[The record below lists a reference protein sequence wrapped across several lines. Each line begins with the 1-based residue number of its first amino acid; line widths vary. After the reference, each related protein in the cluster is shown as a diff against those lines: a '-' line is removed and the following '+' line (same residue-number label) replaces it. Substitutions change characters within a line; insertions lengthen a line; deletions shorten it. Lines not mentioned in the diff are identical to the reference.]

1 MSKPR
6 PPLRES
12 LAEWANGHNA
22 RLARRFDNR
31 GRTSDTNGVAS
42 VTPEVQS
49 LTRWATSRSASDRN
63 RLLLALA
70 NVVAADDLSRKPQA
84 QGLMNTLLPAL
95 AETADELTRAEL
107 GERLAEAPW
116 APPALLAAL
125 AREPLEVSRPLLAR
139 SRAIDAAS
147 LRAAALE
154 GGPSMHVVL
163 ARRSDLPS
171 DVVDLLLKRSWPD
184 AMVALAQNTDIR
196 LSPEQLDRLAD
207 SAQHNLALKGPLRR
221 RPEMTPARLR
231 ELEPEP
237 QATDSEEGRYVS
249 KLERCGRLTPGFAF
263 RVLREGRL
271 GLFEHALATLGG
283 LSAET
288 VRQACDAETPEPL
301 MRACAAGGL
310 DRAVAPAVAARV
322 RELNGGRPGAGPA
335 TQ

>member
-1 MSKPR
+1 M
-6 PPLRES
+6 
-12 LAEWANGHNA
+12 
-22 RLARRFDNR
+22 
-31 GRTSDTNGVAS
+31 AS

-84 QGLMNTLLPAL
+84 QSLMNTLLPAL
-95 AETADELTRAEL
+95 AESADELTRAEL

-116 APPALLAAL
+116 APPGLLAAL

-139 SRAIDAAS
+139 SRVLDAAS

-154 GGPSMHVVL
+154 GGPAMHVVL
-163 ARRSDLPS
+163 ARRPDLPAE
-171 DVVDLLLKRSWPD
+171 VVDLLLQRSWPD
-184 AMVALAQNTDIR
+184 PMVALAQNTHIH

-207 SAQHNLALKGPLRR
+207 ASRHNLALKGPLRR
-221 RPEMTPARLR
+221 RPEMTPARLQA
-231 ELEPEP
+231 LQPEP
-237 QATDSEEGRYVS
+237 QATDTEEGRYVS

-288 VRQACDAETPEPL
+288 VREACDAESPEPL
-301 MRACAAGGL
+301 MRACAAGGV
-310 DRAVAPAVAARV
+310 DRSVVPAIAARV
-322 RELNGGRPGAGPA
+322 RELNGGRPGAGTA
-335 TQ
+335 AR